1 MLDERGKPLIGS
13 ESSVRFDTFEEGPCP
28 VLKALTS
35 DVPSETD
42 TESAAIAPWR
52 NGYELGNLAPSNIRF
67 GPGRPQP
74 LLRVFTRL
82 REDLG
87 R

>member
-35 DVPSETD
+35 DVPSD
-42 TESAAIAPWR
+42 TESAALAPWR
-52 NGYELGNLAPSNIRF
+52 NGYELSNLASRNVRLGSVQPR
-67 GPGRPQP
+67 P
-74 LLRVFTRL
+74 LLRLFTRL